1 MSFLNQHILKLPDN
15 LEEKIELEDKKIQ
28 LQRSLIR
35 LHMKVKIL
43 KQLELNSKNLS
54 HKNKKSKNT

>member
-1 MSFLNQHILKLPDN
+1 MSFLNQRILKLPDN
-15 LEEKIELEDKKIQ
+15 PEEKIELEGKKIQ

-35 LHMKVKIL
+35 LHMKAKIL
-43 KQLELNSKNLS
+43 KLLELNSKNLS

>member
-15 LEEKIELEDKKIQ
+15 PEEKIELEDKKIQ

>member
-15 LEEKIELEDKKIQ
+15 PEEKIELEGKKIQ